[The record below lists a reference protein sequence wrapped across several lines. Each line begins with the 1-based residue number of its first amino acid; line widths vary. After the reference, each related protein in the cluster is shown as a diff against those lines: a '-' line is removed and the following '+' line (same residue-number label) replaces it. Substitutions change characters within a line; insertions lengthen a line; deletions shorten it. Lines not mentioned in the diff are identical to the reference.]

1 MTMKG
6 LLALHG
12 CYTGILIVLLY
23 SNVDP
28 AHNREYLG
36 LLMLT
41 FFGAVVCLWN
51 IANYSPS
58 KKWEA

>member
-1 MTMKG
+1 MKG

-12 CYTGILIVLLY
+12 CYAGALISLLY
-23 SNVDP
+23 SNIDP
-28 AHNREYLG
+28 AHSPEYFG
-36 LLMLT
+36 LLLLT
-41 FFGAVVCLWN
+41 FFGVTVCLWN